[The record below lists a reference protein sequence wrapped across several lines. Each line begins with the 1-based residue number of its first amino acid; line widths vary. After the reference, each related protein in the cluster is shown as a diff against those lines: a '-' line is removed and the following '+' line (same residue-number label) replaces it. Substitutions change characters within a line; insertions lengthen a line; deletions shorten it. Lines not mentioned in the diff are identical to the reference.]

1 MPMSLFTCYSL
12 EIQFVPFLKKWPAT
26 IPCKI
31 DDKVGKKTA
40 IKEERKR
47 KKRERQIRNL
57 KKSNFWLVRMRENTK
72 AV

>member
-12 EIQFVPFLKKWPAT
+12 KIQFVPFLKKWPAT

-47 KKRERQIRNL
+47 KKESDR
-57 KKSNFWLVRMRENTK
+57 FAT
-72 AV
+72 